1 MSTWLSGV
9 PQRVCSSKPALWALF
24 VLLPLFLPATSGA
37 TVCTAGIVASCRMSN
52 GCPGQKECVDP
63 GYWTSCQPFE
73 GLGTATCTTSAQCSS
88 LPGTAWCD
96 GTGRIVACKATE
108 VCNGCDDD
116 LDGKIDNAPNQGERT
131 LAQSCTNACGVSGAQ
146 TCKNNAW
153 SGCFAPVEVCNSCDE
168 DLDGVLNNSGPGQGP
183 NTLTRSCNP
192 NSCSQGGTETCT
204 NTGWS
209 GVCTGCG
216 GTASCTNVCGAQGQ
230 KACSASCQVEAS
242 CSASEV
248 CNNCDDNNNGVVDEG
263 LSCQPCDL

>member
-9 PQRVCSSKPALWALF
+9 LLRLCSLKSWVLVLPGLF
-24 VLLPLFLPATSGA
+24 VLFLPAVSWA
-37 TVCTAGIVASCRMSN
+37 TVCNPGVVASCRMSN

-63 GYWTSCQPFE
+63 GYWASCQPFE
-73 GLGTATCTTSAQCSS
+73 GLGTASCTTSAQCSS

-96 GTGRIVACKATE
+96 DSGRIVACKATE

-116 LDGKIDNAPNQGERT
+116 LDGKIDNAPNQAAHT
-131 LAQSCTNACGVSGAQ
+131 LTQSCTNACGVAGTQ
-146 TCKNNAW
+146 TCNGSPW
-153 SGCFAPVEVCNSCDE
+153 GGCYSAVEVCNSCDE
-168 DLDGVLNNSGPGQGP
+168 NLDGILNNAPGQGA

-192 NSCSQGGTETCT
+192 NACSQGGVETCT
-204 NTGWS
+204 STGWS

-216 GTASCTNVCGAQGQ
+216 GTASCTNSCGTSGSTTCNA
-230 KACSASCQVEAS
+230 ACQVEPS
-242 CSASEV
+242 CFTPEV